1 MSVLDTPSRA
11 EDIVPPLLVSSTFA
25 QAWPHLPSQLRAT
38 ILQMVQAANSSGLG
52 VSHTDTVE
60 LLAAQLLNAVGEVQQ
75 LHQPTTGNTE
85 ADQ

>member
-1 MSVLDTPSRA
+1 MSDLDTPSRTEEA
-11 EDIVPPLLVSSTFA
+11 SATARELSTFS

-52 VSHTDTVE
+52 VSHSDTVE

-75 LHQPTTGNTE
+75 HHQPTTGNAET
-85 ADQ
+85 DQ

>member
-11 EDIVPPLLVSSTFA
+11 EDISAAARELSTFA